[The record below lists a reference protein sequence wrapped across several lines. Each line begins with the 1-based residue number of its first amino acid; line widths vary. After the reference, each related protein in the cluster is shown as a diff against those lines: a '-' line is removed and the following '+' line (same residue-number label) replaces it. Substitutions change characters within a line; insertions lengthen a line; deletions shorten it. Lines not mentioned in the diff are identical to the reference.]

1 VTDSAETDTATIAW
15 FQPFSGIA
23 GDMALG
29 ALLDAGAD
37 LGYVIST
44 LEGLGITGWSL
55 DSERTQRHSLAAT
68 RALVDAPE
76 QHHHRKWRDISELLK
91 DSDLPDR
98 VRDRAHRIFEALAI
112 AEAHVHGV
120 GPDEVHF
127 HEVGALDAI
136 VDIVGCCA
144 ALESLG
150 IDIVASAPV
159 AVGTGTITA
168 AHGVLPNPPPAVVR
182 LLEGVPTT
190 GIDIGLELTT
200 PTGAAIVAALAETV
214 GPMPSMTIRSSGFGA
229 GTRDIPDRAN
239 VTHVVIG
246 SARSSEVVSGNTNI
260 EELTELSTN
269 IDDITGE
276 LLAHAI
282 SELLSAGALDVWAI
296 PIVMKK
302 GRPAHSLNILA
313 RQEMVAELTELLFGL
328 TGTLG
333 VRATTVQRTFQPRS
347 VVEVDVDGQ
356 KISVK
361 VGPARVKAEFD
372 DVASAARTLG
382 RSPADV
388 AAAAEALARHQVDN

>member
-1 VTDSAETDTATIAW
+1 VTESAETNRATIAW

-44 LEGLGITGWSL
+44 LEGLGISGWSL
-55 DSERTQRHSLAAT
+55 DSEQTQRHSLAAT

-76 QHHHRKWRDISELLK
+76 QHHHRKWSDISELLE

-112 AEAHVHGV
+112 AEAQVHGV
-120 GPDEVHF
+120 EPDEVHF

-182 LLEGVPTT
+182 LLKGVPTI

-200 PTGAAIVAALAETV
+200 PTGAAIVSALAETL
-214 GPMPSMTIRSSGFGA
+214 GPMPSMTIQSSGFGA
-229 GTRDIPDRAN
+229 GTRDTPDRAN

-246 SARSSEVVSGNTNI
+246 SAGPSAMVTDNTNV

-282 SELLSAGALDVWAI
+282 SELLSAGALDVWAV

-347 VVEVDVDGQ
+347 VVEVEVDGQ

-361 VGPARVKAEFD
+361 VGPARLKAEFD
-372 DVASAARTLG
+372 DVANAARTLG

-388 AAAAEALARHQVDN
+388 ATSAEALARHQVDN